1 MGSITDR
8 PPPSGL
14 PTLRAA
20 FPRLRLRPAEGCMV
34 ASVTPPTA
42 TFLPALPGPQE
53 LPTHLSST
61 SEGWSSS
68 QPQSH
73 DSRETLPPGSPMRF
87 WNLPFLDT
95 AGPRVPWE
103 GDQACVRSL

>member
-8 PPPSGL
+8 LPASGL
-14 PTLRAA
+14 PTPRVA

-34 ASVTPPTA
+34 ASITPPTA
-42 TFLPALPGPQE
+42 TFLPALLGPQE
-53 LPTHLSST
+53 LPMHLSST
-61 SEGWSSS
+61 GEGQSSL

-73 DSRETLPPGSPMRF
+73 DSRETLHPGSPMCF
-87 WNLPFLDT
+87 WNPPFLDT

-103 GDQACVRSL
+103 GD